1 MKPEICFG
9 SAWRLGT
16 VLVMVLIPSMS
27 ANSALEQAATR
38 GSDGATQQQMEQ
50 GAYLARAG
58 DCAACH
64 SAPDGQPFSGGLP
77 LATPFGIIYSTNITP
92 DPVHGIGQYSFEEF
106 DRAMREGMARDG
118 HHLYPA
124 MPYSAFA
131 KVSASDMHALFAY
144 FIKGVKPAPTENREN
159 NLRWPFSMRS
169 LIAVWNLLYLDGG
182 EYVAKPGQ
190 SAQWN
195 RGAYLVQGLGHCGAC
210 HTPRGIAGQEEA
222 YDESNGKRYLVG
234 AVTDNW
240 FAADLTADFGTGLSG
255 WTKDEVTDYL
265 KTGRTA
271 RSAAFG
277 AMAQVVGAS
286 TQHLRD
292 QDLTAIAEYLKSL
305 PPASGVTVL
314 ASPAAADTTTGA
326 LRAGTVG
333 SRGAQLYLD
342 NCNTCHHSDGT
353 GALRIFP
360 SLAGSEMVNAP
371 DVTSLIHIVLT
382 GSAMPSTKIAP
393 SALAMP
399 DFAWR
404 MSDQDVADVLSFV
417 RSSWGNQAP
426 SVAANDVGRL
436 RKATEVK

>member
-1 MKPEICFG
+1 MKPESCFG
-9 SAWRLGT
+9 LACRLGT
-16 VLVMVLIPSMS
+16 VLLLTSSMS
-27 ANSALEQAATR
+27 ANSAPEQVATA
-38 GSDGATQQQMEQ
+38 GLDSAGQQQMEQ

-106 DRAMREGMARDG
+106 DRAMREGVARDG
-118 HHLYPA
+118 HRLYPA
-124 MPYSAFA
+124 MPYTAFT
-131 KVSASDMHALFAY
+131 KVSAGDMHALFAY
-144 FIKGVKPAPTENREN
+144 FSKGVKLAPTENRDN
-159 NLRWPFSMRS
+159 DLRWPLGMRS
-169 LIAVWNLLYLDGG
+169 LMAVWNLLFLEKG
-182 EYVAKPGQ
+182 EYVAKPDQ

-222 YDESNGKRYLVG
+222 YDESEGKRYLVG
-234 AVTDNW
+234 TLMDAW
-240 FAADLTADFGTGLSG
+240 FAADLTADFGTGLRG
-255 WTKDEVTDYL
+255 WTRDEVVDYL

-277 AMAQVVGAS
+277 AMAVVVGAS

-292 QDLTAIAEYLKSL
+292 DDLMAIAEYLKSL
-305 PPASGVTVL
+305 PPASGVTV
-314 ASPAAADTTTGA
+314 APTPAAADTTTAA

-342 NCNTCHHSDGT
+342 NCNACHRSDGA
-353 GALRIFP
+353 GALRTFP
-360 SLAGSEMVNAP
+360 SLAGSETVNAP
-371 DVTSLIHIVLT
+371 DATSLIHVVLT
-382 GSAMPSTKIAP
+382 GSAMPSTKTAP

-404 MSDQDVADVLSFV
+404 LSDQEVADVLSFV

-436 RKATEVK
+436 RRATAAK

>member
-1 MKPEICFG
+1 MQPKFRFG
-9 SAWRLGT
+9 LAGRLGAVLMM
-16 VLVMVLIPSMS
+16 VLVIPMA
-27 ANSALEQAATR
+27 ANSSPEPAAAPVSADS
-38 GSDGATQQQMEQ
+38 GQQQMEQ

-77 LATPFGIIYSTNITP
+77 LATPFGVIHSTNITP
-92 DPVHGIGQYSFEEF
+92 DLVHGIGQYTFEDF
-106 DRAMREGMARDG
+106 DRAMREGVARDG
-118 HHLYPA
+118 HRLYPA
-124 MPYSAFA
+124 MPYTAFA

-144 FIKGVKPAPTENREN
+144 FSKGVKPAPTENRDN
-159 NLRWPFSMRS
+159 DLRWPFGMRS
-169 LIAVWNLLYLDGG
+169 LLTVWDLFFLDRG

-190 SAQWN
+190 SVQWN

-222 YDESNGKRYLVG
+222 YDESKGKSYLVG
-234 AVTDNW
+234 ALTDTW
-240 FAADLTADFGTGLSG
+240 FAADLTADFGTGLRG
-255 WTKDEVTDYL
+255 WTKDELVDYL

-292 QDLTAIAEYLKSL
+292 EDRTAIAEYLKSL
-305 PPASGVTVL
+305 PPASGVTVPPT
-314 ASPAAADTTTGA
+314 AVAADTTTAA
-326 LRAGTVG
+326 LRAGSVG
-333 SRGAQLYLD
+333 ARGAQLYLD
-342 NCNTCHHSDGT
+342 NCNACHHADGA
-353 GALRIFP
+353 GALRTFP
-360 SLAGSEMVNAP
+360 PLAGSEMINTA
-371 DVTSLIHIVLT
+371 DATSLIHIVLT
-382 GSAMPSTKIAP
+382 GSAMPSTKTAP

-404 MSDQDVADVLSFV
+404 LSDQDVADVLSFV
-417 RSSWGNQAP
+417 RSSWGNRAA

-436 RKATEVK
+436 RLVTATK